1 MVLIEEVNTI
11 SSKLKQQ
18 SRYHGSKE
26 SLLSKVDSIV
36 CLSFLN
42 VMNIISL
49 AVPITMLTI
58 GIVKRD
64 KCPMEPRIPLFLIV
78 TSAAS
83 IVWMTATLVL
93 NFIKLCCVALLS
105 NSIKTKV
112 YIILGIIIF
121 LFCSLTMCWM
131 IVGCVWVFPKKSSVQ
146 FTDSTALSTYCD
158 PLLYN
163 FSFIILI
170 LQLVGFLLP
179 YPPTQK
185 QSETLDR
192 ISPKDF
198 EY

>member
-58 GIVKRD
+58 GIIKRD

-131 IVGCVWVFPKKSSVQ
+131 IVVR
-146 FTDSTALSTYCD
+146 
-158 PLLYN
+158 N
-163 FSFIILI
+163 
-170 LQLVGFLLP
+170 
-179 YPPTQK
+179 
-185 QSETLDR
+185 
-192 ISPKDF
+192 
-198 EY
+198 